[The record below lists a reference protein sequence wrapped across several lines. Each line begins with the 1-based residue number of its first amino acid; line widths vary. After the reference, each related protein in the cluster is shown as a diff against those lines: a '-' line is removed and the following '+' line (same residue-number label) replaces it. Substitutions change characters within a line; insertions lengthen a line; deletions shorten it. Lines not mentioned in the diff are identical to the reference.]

1 MEHERVLVQFRRM
14 DIITNT
20 SYTEV
25 AEGLTGT
32 EVAGII
38 NTAQGHIY
46 GTERYE
52 FTQEDISNDVL
63 NYVHN
68 KGTQNIMAKL
78 YDNHWTE
85 QLTAGLFTL
94 VYGNEANEWK
104 LSVPNTLT
112 GTWKLIVTYLP

>member
-20 SYTEV
+20 GYTQV
-25 AEGLTGT
+25 AEGQTGT

-38 NTAQGHIY
+38 NTAQGYIY

-52 FTQEDISNDVL
+52 FSQEDISNDVL
-63 NYVHN
+63 NYVH
-68 KGTQNIMAKL
+68 KKETKNIMAKL
-78 YDNHWTE
+78 YDNNWTE

-94 VYGNEANEWK
+94 VSGNEANEWE
-104 LSVPNTLT
+104 LSVPNAIT
-112 GTWKLIVTYLP
+112 GTWKLVITYLP